1 MPSEAVVVRAPEQ
14 HPSTIASWKRKTY
27 LPTNIA
33 RIRGTDV
40 TTTPQKNSPSPCCFR
55 PATKPG
61 PDEMPTTAMNMFNP
75 TEFMN
80 HTVGDGIRPKVGC
93 TERSQP
99 KNRPEISAPPE
110 VDSVS
115 GTLPTL

>member
-1 MPSEAVVVRAPEQ
+1 
-14 HPSTIASWKRKTY
+14 
-27 LPTNIA
+27 
-33 RIRGTDV
+33 
-40 TTTPQKNSPSPCCFR
+40 
-55 PATKPG
+55 
-61 PDEMPTTAMNMFNP
+61 MPTTAMNTFRP

-80 HTVGDGIRPKVGC
+80 HTVGDGMRPKVGR

>member
-14 HPSTIASWKRKTY
+14 HPSRIASWKRNTY
-27 LPTNIA
+27 LPTYIA
-33 RIRGTDV
+33 RIRGTVV
-40 TTTPQKNSPSPCCFR
+40 TTTPQRKRPMPSALR

-61 PDEMPTTAMNMFNP
+61 PEEMPTTAMKTFRP

-80 HTVGDGIRPKVGC
+80 QTVGEGIRPKVGR

-99 KNRPEISAPPE
+99 KKRPEISAPPE